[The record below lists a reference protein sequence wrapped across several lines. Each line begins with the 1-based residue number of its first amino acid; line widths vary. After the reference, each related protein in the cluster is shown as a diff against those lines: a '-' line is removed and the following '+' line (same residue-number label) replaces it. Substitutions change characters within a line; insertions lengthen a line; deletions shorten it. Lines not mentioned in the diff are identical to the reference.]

1 MYMSEI
7 TRKKNTGE
15 PGNGGEFGH
24 RVKNNSGTG
33 LGATEQ
39 DCGGKNTDEIMPNG
53 LTIGL
58 HMEPARDVFTPV
70 TKTDS
75 DGNFVTYYVG
85 IEEYGKSEQPML
97 DHGRILD
104 TYDIEYA
111 HEEMSAR
118 DLVREHCFQTGDLD
132 RAILLTKISDNPVQY
147 EGKPV
152 GNDFYDDGGDED
164 EWKYADA
171 AFIVPEDRADEGFET
186 WVDEINQAAY
196 GKSYT
201 VVVHK
206 TSPSGQL
213 IGEYL
218 DSYDDTLVDADDATA
233 RMEAHLDGRMGDLD
247 EFFE

>member
-1 MYMSEI
+1 MYMSKI

-15 PGNGGEFGH
+15 PGNPGEFGH
-24 RVKNNSGTG
+24 CVKNNSDTG
-33 LGATEQ
+33 LGVTEQ
-39 DCGGKNTDEIMPNG
+39 DFGGKNTDEIMPNG

-85 IEEYGKSEQPML
+85 VEEYGKSEQPML
-97 DHGRILD
+97 DHGHILD

-118 DLVREHCFQTGDLD
+118 DLVREHCAQTGDLD

-147 EGKPV
+147 EGNSV
-152 GNDFYDDGGDED
+152 GEDFYFEGGDD
-164 EWKYADA
+164 ADWKSADA
-171 AFIVPEDRADEGFET
+171 AFILPEDRADEGFET

-196 GKSYT
+196 GKQYT
-201 VVVHK
+201 VVGHK
-206 TSPSGQL
+206 TSPTGQL
-213 IGEYL
+213 LEEM
-218 DSYDDTLVDADDATA
+218 YDDYDGTLVDPDDASERA
-233 RMEAHLDGRMGDLD
+233 SAYADGRMGDG
-247 EFFE
+247 F